1 MSIQRYFSRG
11 REWYLTFKKLIL
23 PSLLLLA
30 VLMTPAYSQR
40 TKSSQYA
47 GSQRHAE
54 RSLRDSRYFFH
65 FIDPS
70 ISNNSIEKEREI
82 YTETIRRD
90 IIARTL
96 YLKFSFN
103 TSLAEIK
110 KTQNLL
116 IDLFKMVIERDT
128 KEALSMLNESAPEIM
143 ESGDPAAK
151 KYMSLGYRS
160 VKWAETVAMMSD
172 NLPPTNYSIRI
183 YEYVKA
189 IKNAKYAKRYAIIA
203 IIEKRLPPEKKGRIN
218 YNKYETV
225 SELIDLYLPDR
236 KERYRKIHM
245 DNFYKTENSIFEAVT
260 ANPELEKIPEYP
272 EYRKGN

>member
-1 MSIQRYFSRG
+1 M
-11 REWYLTFKKLIL
+11 TFKKIIV
-23 PSLLLLA
+23 PSLLILA
-30 VLMTPAYSQR
+30 VLINPAYSQR

-54 RSLRDSRYFFH
+54 RSLKDSRYFFH

-70 ISNNSIEKEREI
+70 ISNKNIEDEKDMYVEA
-82 YTETIRRD
+82 IRRD
-90 IIARTL
+90 ILSRTL

-103 TSLAEIK
+103 SSLIEIK

-116 IDLFKMVIERDT
+116 ITLFKKVIERDVN
-128 KEALSMLNESAPEIM
+128 EALFMLNETAPEIM
-143 ESGDPAAK
+143 KTGDPRAK

-160 VKWAETVAMMSD
+160 AKWAKTVSMMSD
-172 NLPPTNYSIRI
+172 NLPPTNYSIRL

-218 YNKYETV
+218 FNKYETV
-225 SELIDLYLPDR
+225 AELIEQYLPDL
-236 KERYRKIHM
+236 KERYMKVHT
-245 DNFYKTENSIFEAVT
+245 DNFYKSDSSIYQVIS
-260 ANPELEKIPEYP
+260 ANPELEKLPEYKD
-272 EYRKGN
+272 YSKAN

>member
-1 MSIQRYFSRG
+1 MICKKSI
-11 REWYLTFKKLIL
+11 LTSLLIL
-23 PSLLLLA
+23 A
-30 VLMTPAYSQR
+30 VIITPAYSQR

-54 RSLRDSRYFFH
+54 RSLKDSRYFFH

-70 ISNNSIEKEREI
+70 ISNNNIEAEEEI
-82 YTETIRRD
+82 YTEAIRRD
-90 IIARTL
+90 LLSRTL

-103 TSLAEIK
+103 SSLTEVK

-116 IDLFKMVIERDT
+116 IDLFKKVIDRDI
-128 KEALSMLNESAPEIM
+128 KEAFSMLNETAPEILQA
-143 ESGDPAAK
+143 GDPAAK
-151 KYMSLGYRS
+151 KYISLGYRS
-160 VKWAETVAMMSD
+160 AKWAQAVSMMSD
-172 NLPPTNYSIRI
+172 NLPPTNYSIRL

-218 YNKYETV
+218 YNKYDTV
-225 SELIDLYLPDR
+225 AELIELYLPDM

-245 DNFYKTENSIFEAVT
+245 DNFYKTDKSIFETVT
-260 ANPELEKIPEYP
+260 SNPELEKIPEYS
-272 EYRKGN
+272 EYTKGN

>member
-1 MSIQRYFSRG
+1 M
-11 REWYLTFKKLIL
+11 TCKKILI
-23 PSLLLLA
+23 PSLLTLLII
-30 VLMTPAYSQR
+30 VNPAYSQR

-54 RSLRDSRYFFH
+54 RSLKDSRYFFH

-70 ISNNSIEKEREI
+70 ITNKNIEEEKII
-82 YTETIRRD
+82 YTEAIRRD
-90 IIARTL
+90 LLSRTL

-103 TSLAEIK
+103 ASLTEIK

-116 IDLFKMVIERDT
+116 ITLFKKVIERDV
-128 KEALSMLNESAPEIM
+128 KEALTMLNDTAPEIL
-143 ESGDPAAK
+143 ESGDASAK

-160 VKWAETVAMMSD
+160 AKWAKTVSMMSD

-189 IKNAKYAKRYAIIA
+189 IKNAKYARRYAIIA
-203 IIEKRLPPEKKGRIN
+203 LIEKRLPPEKKNRTN

-225 SELIDLYLPDR
+225 QELINLYIPDKKDMYLR
-236 KERYRKIHM
+236 IHM
-245 DNFYKTENSIFEAVT
+245 DNFYKTENSIYDIIT
-260 ANPELEKIPEYP
+260 ANPELKKIPEYQD
-272 EYRKGN
+272 YMKGN